1 MLPTSIAGFLVS
13 VTVLPRVLARWG
25 ATPTMVTG
33 LLLVGGAQ
41 LWLSRGLV
49 TGAYALDVL
58 PGLLL
63 AAVGVAFSFTPTTLV
78 ITRSVPA
85 DRTGV
90 ASGMASASAQLG
102 GAFGIAAFSA
112 IQGAAS
118 RGLMEHGSSVAD
130 ATLGGFTAAFTSAG
144 TTAVLAAVLAVAVLT
159 GWRSAIRT
167 TVARFTRSAE
177 VRSAAVSKARGAE
190 G

>member
-1 MLPTSIAGFLVS
+1 MLPTSIAGFVVS
-13 VTVLPRVLARWG
+13 MTLLPRVLTRLG
-25 ATPTMVTG
+25 ATRTMITG
-33 LLLVGGAQ
+33 LLVVAAAH
-41 LWLSRGLV
+41 LWLSRGLG
-49 TGAYALDVL
+49 TGAYAVDVL

-85 DRTGV
+85 DRTGI

-102 GAFGIAAFSA
+102 GALGIATFSA
-112 IQGAAS
+112 IQGAVS
-118 RGLMEHGSSVAD
+118 RGLIEHGASVAD

-159 GWRSAIRT
+159 GWRSAIAT
-167 TVARFTRSAE
+167 TVARFTRSADAG
-177 VRSAAVSKARGAE
+177 STAGDPGTSS
-190 G
+190 